1 MAFPADGVEATY
13 RNSIDDV
20 AYALNKNHPDHFMVY
35 NLTERTY
42 DESRLGNYV
51 QSRFLISLTLRW
63 CSFPDH
69 NAPPFHILYRLCEH
83 MDNFLSSDPKNVV
96 VVHCC
101 SLLFV
106 GLFVLYV
113 VSSIFVCFCLFFLL
127 CFLFFR
133 FFYALDCS
141 FLLIFFRTLS

>member
-96 VVHCC
+96 VVHCLAGKGRTGTVLAC
-101 SLLFV
+101 YMLYTGYFTLSLQKPFSACRR
-106 GLFVLYV
+106 
-113 VSSIFVCFCLFFLL
+113 SSQLFCLET
-127 CFLFFR
+127 
-133 FFYALDCS
+133 
-141 FLLIFFRTLS
+141 IQQ